1 MASRHFCVKR
11 PIFEIQ
17 SLITAAIGLSGLV
30 FGDAAR
36 SPFADILSEETD
48 NSAEGETEKK

>member
-1 MASRHFCVKR
+1 MRETSM
-11 PIFEIQ
+11 FEIQ

-36 SPFADILSEETD
+36 SPFADILSEEAD
-48 NSAEGETEKK
+48 NSAEGENEKK